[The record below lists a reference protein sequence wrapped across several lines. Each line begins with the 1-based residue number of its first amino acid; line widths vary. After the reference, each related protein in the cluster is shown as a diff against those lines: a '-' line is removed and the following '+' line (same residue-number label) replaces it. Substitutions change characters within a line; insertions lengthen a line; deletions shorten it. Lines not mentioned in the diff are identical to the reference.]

1 MVYCIMLI
9 VRDFLRLG
17 MGVRGEGGGEFE
29 FLIGDVCCLRL
40 CFLELIKGS
49 KYDICDMVV

>member
-9 VRDFLRLG
+9 VRDFLRWG
-17 MGVRGEGGGEFE
+17 MGVRGEGGVEFE

-49 KYDICDMVV
+49 KYDINDMVV